1 MRERIALADGRGAA
15 EHKCGHDGGSYLSH
29 EPAPPGPGARRR
41 QGVEALGEGREG
53 GDRLS
58 RLVGFLRRFRLLSG
72 KIGDEL
78 RLASRGGGELLLQR
92 FDVSLQRLDV
102 AFEGVREGLVRT
114 ACARGAHTLCTCGA
128 NGLCARGAHI
138 LCVFGDLNARTAV
151 VAAPSRPFPAQG
163 AIPDGLARAAEPFAG
178 LVVRQPLL
186 GHRPHRLCDR
196 GSHPLSAQ
204 GYAIMVVEGL
214 KRAGSGAKKRGK
226 RGKPASQGCFDVGR
240 WIPTR
245 SATPSTALVPQR
257 KVGFPIP
264 NAGLLL
270 GFQGTKTAR
279 REGISSPFS
288 DAGGCTSRQN
298 SGAPKNGVH
307 WLYSNMLARRAS
319 NLHWLSWRTPI
330 VTG

>member
-1 MRERIALADGRGAA
+1 MGERIALADGRGAA

-163 AIPDGLARAAEPFAG
+163 AIPGRPRPCCRAVCRPRGTSTTPRPSPAPPVRPGFAPPERTGLRDYG
-178 LVVRQPLL
+178 CR
-186 GHRPHRLCDR
+186 RL
-196 GSHPLSAQ
+196 
-204 GYAIMVVEGL
+204 
-214 KRAGSGAKKRGK
+214 K
-226 RGKPASQGCFDVGR
+226 
-240 WIPTR
+240 
-245 SATPSTALVPQR
+245 
-257 KVGFPIP
+257 
-264 NAGLLL
+264 
-270 GFQGTKTAR
+270 AR
-279 REGISSPFS
+279 RLRSEETGKTGKTRVTRLFRRGPPL
-288 DAGGCTSRQN
+288 RL
-298 SGAPKNGVH
+298 GVMCRPP
-307 WLYSNMLARRAS
+307 L
-319 NLHWLSWRTPI
+319 
-330 VTG
+330 